1 LENLW
6 VIQKSDPSTQKS
18 GLPRKKTLRTLD
30 FGTSQV
36 SLCVSLVINQI
47 SACLWAVVLQL
58 TLKLTKNKK
67 LQFPQFGDHRFS
79 NQFELLLLCVE
90 KWRRDEMG
98 AV

>member
-1 LENLW
+1 LENLC

-18 GLPRKKTLRTLD
+18 GLRRKKTLITLD

-47 SACLWAVVLQL
+47 SACLCVVLQL